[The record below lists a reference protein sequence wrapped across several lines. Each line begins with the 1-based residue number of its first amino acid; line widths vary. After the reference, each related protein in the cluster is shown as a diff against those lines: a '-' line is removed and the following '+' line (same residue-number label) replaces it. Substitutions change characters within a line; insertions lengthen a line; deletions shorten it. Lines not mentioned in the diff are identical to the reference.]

1 LLNVFGKL
9 SFHKSGVFSA
19 ALDDYFLRIR
29 VVGSKAG
36 DTAGNVIQTLVN
48 FFAGA
53 IGNVNANDSHSGNFL
68 SSFDVLIISKSS
80 WFVNTFLL
88 RKGKDFSPFFLESSH
103 HKNSSS
109 KHKNENRVTHQILS
123 KFLHKYQP
131 FP

>member
-19 ALDDYFLRIR
+19 ALDDYFLRVS

-36 DTAGNVIQTLVN
+36 DTTRDVIQTLVN
-48 FFAGA
+48 FFTGA

-80 WFVNTFLL
+80 WFVNTFFVKKGERFFPFLFRSL
-88 RKGKDFSPFFLESSH
+88 RP
-103 HKNSSS
+103 
-109 KHKNENRVTHQILS
+109 
-123 KFLHKYQP
+123 
-131 FP
+131 